1 MDLTQIRYFLAL
13 TRTLNF
19 TRAAEACN
27 VTQPALSKSIQRL
40 EDEFGGPLL
49 FREQSLTQL
58 TELGRTMLPL
68 LQQTWDA
75 AEAARHQAAS
85 FRQKDRAPLRI
96 GLGPG
101 VSASLLGPLVREL
114 ERRFKGLQL
123 SLSHGATDELN
134 ESLLHGRLDVAITG
148 DLAALAERVH
158 RWPLYADRI
167 AVLMPQG
174 HPLALGDQVSAAAL
188 NAHTLVSRTEDA
200 DLMAR
205 MLDRLRA
212 ELGLPLQVQH
222 RGSNEEEIQQ
232 LVLAGMGVALTTER
246 RPRPADLET
255 RLLADPAL
263 TYEVAVA
270 VVAGRP
276 LTRAADALVRLC
288 RARDWNEPAAPL

>member
-13 TRTLNF
+13 ARTLNF

-75 AEAARHQAAS
+75 AEAAQLQAAS
-85 FRQKDRAPLRI
+85 FRRKDRAPLRI

-101 VSASLLGPLVREL
+101 APASLLRPLVREL
-114 ERRFKGLQL
+114 ERRFKGLEL
-123 SLSHGATDELN
+123 SLSHGAAEVLN
-134 ESLLHGRLDVAITG
+134 ESLLHGRLDIALTG
-148 DLAALAERVH
+148 DPAALAERVH
-158 RWPLYADRI
+158 RWPLYADRVT
-167 AVLMPQG
+167 VLMPRG
-174 HPLALGDQVSAAAL
+174 HPLALGDQVLAASLDAY
-188 NAHTLVSRTEDA
+188 TLVSRTEGT
-200 DLMAR
+200 DLLAR

-212 ELGLPLQVQH
+212 ELGLPLQAQH
-222 RGSNEEEIQQ
+222 RGSSEEEIQQ
-232 LVLAGMGVALTTER
+232 LVLAGMGIALTTER
-246 RPRPADLET
+246 RPRPADLESRPLT
-255 RLLADPAL
+255 EPAL
-263 TYEVAVA
+263 TYDVAVA

-288 RARDWNEPAAPL
+288 RARDWNEPPLPS